1 MFELSAFIDR
11 QRKAKL
17 VAAIKEASKLI
28 ADCPDPQKQW
38 AAMRQLRL
46 LQERLQNPVL

>member
-1 MFELSAFIDR
+1 MFKLSAFIDR
-11 QRKAKL
+11 QRKQKL

-28 ADCPDPQKQW
+28 ADCPDQQKQW

-46 LQERLQNPVL
+46 LQERLKHPSI